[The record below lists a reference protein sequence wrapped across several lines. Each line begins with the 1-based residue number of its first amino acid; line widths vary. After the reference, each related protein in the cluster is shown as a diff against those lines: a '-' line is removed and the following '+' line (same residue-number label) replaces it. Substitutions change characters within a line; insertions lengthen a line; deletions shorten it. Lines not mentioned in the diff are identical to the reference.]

1 MNRLIYVF
9 QHAPHGRSSG
19 REGVDALLAAS
30 AYSENIAVVFIGDGV
45 LQLLQG
51 QETDEILSKNY
62 APMLKLLDLYDI
74 DQVFVSQRALTQ
86 RGVTQDDL
94 IIPVTVVQDDTLT
107 EILHQADK
115 ILSF

>member
-9 QHAPHGRSSG
+9 HHAPHGRSSG

-30 AYSENIAVVFIGDGV
+30 AYSENIAVVFMGDGV

-51 QETDEILSKNY
+51 QETDDILSKDY

-74 DQVFVSQRALTQ
+74 DQVFVSQTALMQ

-94 IIPVTVVQDDTLT
+94 IIPVTIVQDQTMM

-115 ILSF
+115 VLSF

>member
-1 MNRLIYVF
+1 M
-9 QHAPHGRSSG
+9 
-19 REGVDALLAAS
+19 DALLAAS
-30 AYSENIAVVFIGDGV
+30 AYCEDIAVLFVGDGV

-51 QETDEILSKNY
+51 QETDNILCKNY

-74 DQVFVSQRALTQ
+74 DQVFASQDALAE
-86 RGVTQDDL
+86 RGLAQADL
-94 IIPVTVVQDDTLT
+94 VIPVTLVQNKAIT